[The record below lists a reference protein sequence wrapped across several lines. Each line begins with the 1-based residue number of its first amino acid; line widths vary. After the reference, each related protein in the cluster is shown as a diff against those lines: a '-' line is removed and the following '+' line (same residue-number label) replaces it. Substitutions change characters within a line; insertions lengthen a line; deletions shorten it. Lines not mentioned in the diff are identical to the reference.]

1 MMRLALI
8 EDDVR
13 FRRSLELLFSRTEG
27 LSVVGSFGAAQP
39 ALTASAGPHCPWDVA
54 LVDIDLPDMSGIE
67 VTRRLRA
74 RHRQSSVLM
83 LTVFEE
89 PATMLQA
96 ICAGA
101 DGYLLKS
108 TPVPQLVAAVRA
120 AADGGAP
127 LTAPVARAVFD
138 LVRRLG
144 AREAAS
150 SPERL
155 QLSERE
161 REVLRCLVAGNSY
174 QATAKAFDVQLDT
187 VRTYVRSL
195 YRKLHVHNAVAA
207 VARALRDQLI

>member
-1 MMRLALI
+1 MMRIALI

-13 FRRSLELLFSRTEG
+13 FRRSLELLFSRTDG
-27 LSVVGSFGAAQP
+27 VSVVGSFGAARP
-39 ALTASAGPHCPWDVA
+39 ALTASSGRHCPWDVA
-54 LVDIDLPDMSGIE
+54 LVDIDLPDLSGIE

-74 RHRQSSVLM
+74 QHPQSTVLM

-120 AADGGAP
+120 SAHGGAP
-127 LTAPVARAVFD
+127 LTAPVARAVFE

-144 AREAAS
+144 AREPS
-150 SPERL
+150 GSPERL
-155 QLSERE
+155 ELSERE
-161 REVLRCLVAGNSY
+161 RDVLRCLVAGHSY
-174 QATAKAFDVQLDT
+174 QATAEALDVQLDT
-187 VRTYVRSL
+187 VRTHVRSL
-195 YRKLHVHNAVAA
+195 YRKLHVHNAAAA

>member
-1 MMRLALI
+1 MMRIALI

-13 FRRSLELLFSRTEG
+13 FRRSLELLFSRTDG

-39 ALTASAGPHCPWDVA
+39 ALAAGSGSHCPWDVA
-54 LVDIDLPDMSGIE
+54 LVDIDLPGMSGIE
-67 VTRRLRA
+67 VTRQLRA
-74 RHRQSSVLM
+74 RHPQSMVLI

-108 TPVPQLVAAVRA
+108 TPVPQLVAAIRSA
-120 AADGGAP
+120 GDGGAP

-144 AREAAS
+144 ARETTS

-161 REVLRCLVAGNSY
+161 REVLRCLVAGHTY
-174 QATAKAFDVQLDT
+174 QAAAEVLGVQLDT
-187 VRTYVRSL
+187 VRTHVRTL
-195 YRKLHVHNAVAA
+195 YRKLQVHNAAAA
-207 VARALRDQLI
+207 VARAVRDKLI